1 MDAMEFFQRSA
12 GKWRSQRSTHHLA
25 FRRAELGEL
34 EITVSAL
41 TPDDPRVQEICTMH
55 EVDGQLAAGGALVK
69 WQGSMNWDRE
79 GEGHE
84 DSTVMVIVP
93 DVDNPRKGKLLRE
106 KGYAE
111 IVPVAGQYE
120 MDDENGLN
128 LITEYETM
136 SAIERFSFADDS
148 EDIRLRTSTVK
159 RFGGFN
165 TASFCIETRIH
176 PEAETN
182 DTDLPEAR
190 IASAAETNATD
201 LPEPLKSSWA
211 KESAVSL
218 LGW

>member
-12 GKWRSQRSTHHLA
+12 GRWRSRRSTHHLA

-55 EVDGQLAAGGALVK
+55 EVDGQLAAGGALVQ
-69 WQGSMNWDRE
+69 WHGTMGWDRE

-120 MDDENGLN
+120 MDEEDGLN

-136 SAIERFSFADDS
+136 SAIERFSFASDS
-148 EDIRLRTSTVK
+148 EDIRMRTSTVK

-165 TASFCIETRIH
+165 TASFCIETRIGS
-176 PEAETN
+176 AADTN
-182 DTDLPEAR
+182 AIALPEA
-190 IASAAETNATD
+190 
-201 LPEPLKSSWA
+201 LKSSWE

>member
-55 EVDGQLAAGGALVK
+55 KVDSQLAAGGALVQ
-69 WQGSMNWDRE
+69 WHGSMGWDRE

-120 MDDENGLN
+120 MDDEDGLN

-148 EDIRLRTSTVK
+148 GSIRLRTSTVK

-165 TASFCIETRIH
+165 TASFCIETRIDS
-176 PEAETN
+176 P
-182 DTDLPEAR
+182 
-190 IASAAETNATD
+190 AETNAIA
-201 LPEPLKSSWA
+201 LPEALKASWE